1 MKFGTHSAQSE
12 ARVVRT
18 RNGLGLLLLV
28 VLLTACGRF
37 PEPRARDSTPLANSG
52 QPPAVLSALN
62 ATAGNAPSA
71 TGADTS
77 STDAH
82 SKAGFYAPG
91 NDRML
96 KTQQAQHSATAAD
109 GDITLNFENTSLLE
123 VVKVILGD
131 LLGQSY
137 VIDPAVNGSV
147 TLQSARPVNRD
158 SLLPTL
164 ELLLRMNGA
173 SLVRLGEQY
182 RVVPR
187 DKAIAGNV
195 AAQLGGQRAPLPQ
208 GYSVQL
214 VPLKFIGAA
223 EMQDILKPFADTGSI
238 IRVDQRRNLLII
250 AGSGE
255 EISQLLDTI
264 EVFDVD
270 WIKGMSV
277 ALFTPD
283 FVDAKT
289 LAGELEKVLGT
300 GAKGPLAGL
309 IRFITIDR
317 LNGLLVVTSRKQYLD
332 VVRQWVARLDQTSA
346 GVGQRLYVYQVKNAK
361 AVELAK
367 VLNQVFTEKSKGQGS
382 QPQLAPGLEPATIR
396 SADNPPDKP
405 QQADGQIQDGSAS
418 APSQGAETTRAPG
431 SGVVL
436 SSTSNVR
443 IIADEP
449 NNSLLIMATADEFKQ
464 VNAALRQLDLPPLQ
478 VLIEVT
484 IAEVQLTDSLSQGL
498 QWFFNNNVGNKT
510 GAATLDLDSS
520 AGLAAAIPGFS
531 YAITNSASV
540 VRAVLNTLA
549 SESKAKIISSPSLMV
564 LNNQKASIQVGDQ
577 VPITTQQQQ
586 STSSTANIVNSIEF
600 RDTGVLLSVTPRV
613 NPGGL
618 VIMEVEQE
626 VSNVAPSANASLT
639 PTIQQRKINSTV
651 AVQSAQTVVL
661 GGLIRENNNRSG
673 NGIPGLRDV
682 PVLGWF
688 FGSSQDELTRTELVV
703 LITPRAVRGASQARQ
718 VTEEFRNKMD
728 GLKKTP
734 APVRGF
740 GPWNY
745 KLQNLGGSL
754 RKMNHTSSQRA
765 GEPNY
770 TLRFD
775 RNLVP
780 GRPSRPQPEPA
791 RKRAPVGLMIESQL
805 AAG

>member
-1 MKFGTHSAQSE
+1 
-12 ARVVRT
+12 
-18 RNGLGLLLLV
+18 
-28 VLLTACGRF
+28 
-37 PEPRARDSTPLANSG
+37 
-52 QPPAVLSALN
+52 
-62 ATAGNAPSA
+62 
-71 TGADTS
+71 
-77 STDAH
+77 
-82 SKAGFYAPG
+82 
-91 NDRML
+91 
-96 KTQQAQHSATAAD
+96 
-109 GDITLNFENTSLLE
+109 
-123 VVKVILGD
+123 
-131 LLGQSY
+131 
-137 VIDPAVNGSV
+137 
-147 TLQSARPVNRD
+147 
-158 SLLPTL
+158 
-164 ELLLRMNGA
+164 MNGA
-173 SLVRLGEQY
+173 SLVRLGDQY

-195 AAQLGGQRAPLPQ
+195 APQLGGQRAPLPK
-208 GYSVQL
+208 GYSVQI
-214 VPLKFIGAA
+214 VPLKFIGAT
-223 EMQDILKPFADTGSI
+223 EMQNILKPFADTGSI
-238 IRVDQRRNLLII
+238 IRIDQRRNLLII
-250 AGSGE
+250 AGSGAE
-255 EISQLLDTI
+255 LSQLLDTI

-270 WIKGMSV
+270 WLKGMSV
-277 ALFTPD
+277 AMFTPD
-283 FVDAKT
+283 YVAAKT

-300 GAKGPLAGL
+300 GPKGPLAGL

-317 LNGLLVVTSRKQYLD
+317 LNGLLVVTARKQYLD
-332 VVRQWVARLDQTSA
+332 EVRDWVARLDQANA

-367 VLNQVFTEKSKGQGS
+367 VLNQVFTEKAKAQSA
-382 QPQLAPGLEPATIR
+382 PPRLAPGLEPATIR
-396 SADNPPDKP
+396 SADAQSQADTP
-405 QQADGQIQDGSAS
+405 QQPGTVAQKGNPAQ
-418 APSQGAETTRAPG
+418 PQGAESTRAPG
-431 SGVVL
+431 AGVEL
-436 SSTSNVR
+436 SRSSNVR

-464 VNAALRQLDLPPLQ
+464 VIAALRQLDLPPLQ

-484 IAEVQLTDSLSQGL
+484 IAEVQLKDELSQGL

-510 GAATLDLDSS
+510 GTATLDLDSV
-520 AGLAAAIPGFS
+520 AGLAPVIPGFS
-531 YAITNSASV
+531 YALTNSASV

-586 STSSTANIVNSIEF
+586 STSTTANIVNSIEF

-618 VIMEVEQE
+618 VIMDVEQE
-626 VSNVAPSANASLT
+626 VSNVAPSANPSLT

-651 AVQSAQTVVL
+651 AVQSSQTVVL
-661 GGLIRENNNRSG
+661 GGLIRENDNRSG

-745 KLQNLGGSL
+745 KLDRLGDSV
-754 RKMNHTSSQRA
+754 RKMKHKSTKRV
-765 GEPNY
+765 GETNY
-770 TLRFD
+770 TLKFD
-775 RNLVP
+775 RKLTP

-791 RKRAPVGLMIESQL
+791 RKRAPVGLVIESQL